1 MKRINYFPD
10 KLVSWYTLLI
20 YKFPQLSVLSP
31 LHAAP
36 LAKDVQLP
44 FVTLAAVVVLNELPQ
59 KQACPACI
67 AAYLYLLF

>member
-44 FVTLAAVVVLNELPQ
+44 FVTLAAVVVWLDQPH
-59 KQACPACI
+59 
-67 AAYLYLLF
+67 LLSHFQYKNLLKGF